1 MILILSKESGEKTKC
16 CSFVMF
22 VSKELK
28 RERKNEWKVGAYFPN
43 SFYFSEL
50 VHQFQF
56 VFMQDSLDNIT
67 LFSLITIMSFILL
80 APAAIFIEGVKFT
93 PSFLQSTVSKLREQK
108 WYLDTLHFL
117 SFESKRYF
125 PPKSFQPHILW
136 DHNFFLL
143 FKHTF
148 SKKSFSLIKISHKRS
163 LIFQVTLSFF
173 RKQVTYFHLWS
184 IYLV

>member
-1 MILILSKESGEKTKC
+1 
-16 CSFVMF
+16 MF

-28 RERKNEWKVGAYFPN
+28 RERKNERKVGAYFPN

-93 PSFLQSTVSKLREQK
+93 PSFLQSTVSKLQEQK
-108 WYLDTLHFL
+108 
-117 SFESKRYF
+117 
-125 PPKSFQPHILW
+125 
-136 DHNFFLL
+136 
-143 FKHTF
+143 
-148 SKKSFSLIKISHKRS
+148 
-163 LIFQVTLSFF
+163 
-173 RKQVTYFHLWS
+173 
-184 IYLV
+184 